1 MLCAYT
7 ILCLRYTVL
16 HCAVTLQLI
25 INKRGWM
32 SHHEV
37 VLHEGEG
44 IITAIAWRGA
54 LVAWANSHGV
64 KMMDVEK
71 VTVVTAITVIALIV
85 TAVRIHSCCYNW

>member
-1 MLCAYT
+1 
-7 ILCLRYTVL
+7 
-16 HCAVTLQLI
+16 
-25 INKRGWM
+25 M

-71 VTVVTAITVIALIV
+71 VTVVASFAVTVYCS
-85 TAVRIHSCCYNW
+85 RR

>member
-1 MLCAYT
+1 
-7 ILCLRYTVL
+7 
-16 HCAVTLQLI
+16 
-25 INKRGWM
+25 M

-71 VTVVTAITVIALIV
+71 VTVIPVTVILV
-85 TAVRIHSCCYNW
+85 TVVYVPYVARYSI